1 MCLNLAY
8 GLAIRGIHVNV
19 PPGFTTVFPYIFA
32 MDASSYLVFL
42 AQGLGGEIVNVE
54 SSPEG
59 VVRNAH
65 VRFGDT
71 TIMVSE
77 ARGSFV
83 PSRGSY
89 YLYVDDADSAMARA
103 VAAGARSLGPVGNRS
118 YNDRQGGVADPSGN
132 IWWLSQR
139 LVPGPY

>member
-1 MCLNLAY
+1 VH
-8 GLAIRGIHVNV
+8 I
-19 PPGFTTVFPYIFA
+19 PPGFTTVFPYILVA
-32 MDASSYLVFL
+32 DARGYLAFL
-42 AQGLGGEIVNVE
+42 AEGLGGEVLDVL
-54 SSPEG
+54 SSPDG

-71 TIMVSE
+71 TIIVSE
-77 ARGSFV
+77 ARGSFE
-83 PSRGSY
+83 PSPGAF
-89 YLYVDDADSAMARA
+89 YLYVEDADAAMARA
-103 VAAGARSLGPVGNRS
+103 VAAGGRSLGPVANMP